1 MKVRLCGI
9 KMWSKF
15 LLLLLALTQVSCF
28 KGNCIGGIQNVD
40 GFVKAPDKFKAGLG
54 EFPWVVALFKRG
66 QVKPFCAGSLI
77 QNDIVLTTAFCVQKY
92 RSSLI
97 RSLFNNTNTILIF

>member
-1 MKVRLCGI
+1 MRVRLCGI
-9 KMWSKF
+9 IMWTKF
-15 LLLLLALTQVSCF
+15 LLLSLAMTQVSCF

-77 QNDIVLTTAFCVQKY
+77 HNDIVLTTAFCVQKY
-92 RSSLI
+92 KNSS
-97 RSLFNNTNTILIF
+97 N

>member
-9 KMWSKF
+9 IMWTKF
-15 LLLLLALTQVSCF
+15 LLLSLALTQVSCF

-92 RSSLI
+92 KASSD
-97 RSLFNNTNTILIF
+97 RTLFSKTDKIFTF